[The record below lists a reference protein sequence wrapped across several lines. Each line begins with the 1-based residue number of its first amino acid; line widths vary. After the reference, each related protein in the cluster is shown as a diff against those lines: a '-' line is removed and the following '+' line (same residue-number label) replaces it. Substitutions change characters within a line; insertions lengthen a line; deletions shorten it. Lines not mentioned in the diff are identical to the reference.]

1 MPKKYTV
8 YFELYGKKMK
18 TVIDA
23 RDTIEAKN
31 IIKDK
36 IIFHKIEADK
46 SNDIKDVFGD
56 FPEEFKNIFGL

>member
-1 MPKKYTV
+1 MAKKYTV

-18 TVIDA
+18 TVVDA
-23 RDTIEAKN
+23 RDTIEVKN

-46 SNDIKDVFGD
+46 SNDIKDAFDG
-56 FPEEFKNIFGL
+56 FPDEFKNIFGL

>member
-1 MPKKYTV
+1 MAKKYTV

-18 TVIDA
+18 TVVDA
-23 RDTIEAKN
+23 RDTIDAKN

-46 SNDIKDVFGD
+46 SNDIKDAFDG
-56 FPEEFKNIFGL
+56 FPEDFKNIFGL

>member
-1 MPKKYTV
+1 MAKKYTV

-18 TVIDA
+18 TEVYA
-23 RDTIEAKN
+23 RDSVEAKN

-46 SNDIKDVFGD
+46 SNDIKNAFDSIPD
-56 FPEEFKNIFGL
+56 EFKTIFGL